1 MDFKYS
7 TSALTRYGGNNQ
19 VACNILTDMCLL
31 CDPRCKHTPKS
42 HNGVGPS
49 RLSVWIEPHKI
60 GAGLRIDCPSS
71 DLGVDTVETREAPAH
86 THAIGCW
93 TVITITCK
101 LFCKRNSPGL
111 YMVLMHAQLNCL
123 IQDDVDNEME
133 HSNPSE
139 EIHCAIPSIR
149 IYRAMGEQIS
159 VVYVPQSSS
168 FIMCVLI
175 ATHPTLPII
184 SRLLMFTEN
193 VSSAVGRL
201 AARDRR

>member
-1 MDFKYS
+1 MES
-7 TSALTRYGGNNQ
+7 
-19 VACNILTDMCLL
+19 
-31 CDPRCKHTPKS
+31 DPRDYQFGLNH
-42 HNGVGPS
+42 
-49 RLSVWIEPHKI
+49 IKI
-60 GAGLRIDCPSS
+60 GAGLRIDCLSS
-71 DLGVDTVETREAPAH
+71 DLGVDTVETWEAPAH

-159 VVYVPQSSS
+159 VVYGAGHLVT
-168 FIMCVLI
+168 
-175 ATHPTLPII
+175 ATFGQWPIW
-184 SRLLMFTEN
+184 SDEVKFFQKDF
-193 VSSAVGRL
+193 V
-201 AARDRR
+201 

>member
-1 MDFKYS
+1 M
-7 TSALTRYGGNNQ
+7 
-19 VACNILTDMCLL
+19 
-31 CDPRCKHTPKS
+31 
-42 HNGVGPS
+42 
-49 RLSVWIEPHKI
+49 
-60 GAGLRIDCPSS
+60 
-71 DLGVDTVETREAPAH
+71 DTVETWEAPAH

-111 YMVLMHAQLNCL
+111 YMVLMHAQSNCL

-201 AARDRR
+201 AARDRTHRRSLRIESSRGCLEYRYMCLRQEGKGPRIDRLAITQAASLQSMPSPGTAGWHQ